1 LTDSFVPRRARKR
14 RRWPAVT
21 AYAALMAVLA
31 LGAAVAWQIHEYW
44 EALKPG
50 TERIEPDF
58 GGNPK
63 PVFHAGTMLED
74 PAAGSGDGLML
85 TLETVR
91 QLFDPYLYHEPSTDS
106 VILTTA
112 DKVVRMKTDQL
123 TAFVNEEPVQL
134 AFPLT
139 VVDDELYVPLA
150 VLEPYYRFT
159 WIESG
164 KTGAV
169 LLFREGDV
177 LQWARVRPA
186 AAAAGIFP
194 GIGTAGA
201 DAVPDVAALRTAA
214 DHKAPIAL
222 DLADG
227 ERVLILGDEGGW
239 YRVQTTDGWIGY
251 VAKNEAVLEAP
262 EVIRGERR
270 EDPYVPWKPV
280 GGKINLTWEHVVSR
294 NPDTSAI
301 GDMPGLN
308 VVSPTWFYLAD
319 DEGNVGNKASHAY
332 VRWAHERGYQVWA
345 LFSNDFDP
353 DRTRAV
359 LSDYDKRMK
368 VIRQLLHYAETYRL
382 QGINIDFE
390 NVYMEDG
397 PKLTQ
402 FVRELTPWLHEQGLV
417 VSIDVTIRGG
427 SPMWSLFLD
436 RRALGETVDYM
447 AVMTYDQHWA
457 SSPVAGSVAELSWT
471 EKGIADIIRED
482 GVPPSKLLLGV
493 PFYTYIWT
501 EEKENGKT
509 KVKSRAVGMTFMN
522 NLIEEKGLVPV
533 FDEKA
538 GQDYVEYEEDG
549 KRIRVWLENEKSMR
563 ARMEIVNKYGLA
575 GVASWRRG
583 LESPDIWTVMKE
595 TLEKRP

>member
-1 LTDSFVPRRARKR
+1 VTDSFAPRRTRKR
-14 RRWPAVT
+14 RTGPRVT
-21 AYAALMAVLA
+21 AVLA
-31 LGAAVAWQIHEYW
+31 LLAVLALCLAAAWQLYARW
-44 EALKPG
+44 EAMQPSR
-50 TERIEPDF
+50 ERIAPDF

-63 PVFHAGTMLED
+63 PVFYAGEMLED
-74 PAAGSGDGLML
+74 PAAGSGDQLML
-85 TLETVR
+85 TFETVKR
-91 QLFDPYLYHEPSTDS
+91 LFDPYLYHEPSTDS

-123 TAFVNEEPVQL
+123 TAWVNEEPVQL
-134 AFPLT
+134 KFPVT
-139 VVDDELYVPLA
+139 VLEDRLYVPAA
-150 VLEPYYRFT
+150 VIEPFYRFL
-159 WIESG
+159 WMESPA
-164 KTGAV
+164 TGAV

-177 LQWARVRPA
+177 LQWAKIQPTG
-186 AAAAGIFP
+186 AGGFLP
-194 GIGTAGA
+194 GGGKNAGA
-201 DAVPDVAALRTAA
+201 GAGVAALRTAA
-214 DHKAPIAL
+214 DHKSPIAL
-222 DLADG
+222 DLEAG
-227 ERVLILGDEGGW
+227 QRVLILGDEGAW
-239 YRVQTTDGWIGY
+239 FRVQTTDGWTGY
-251 VAKNEAVLEAP
+251 VAKNEAVLEEP
-262 EVIRGERR
+262 EIVRTGRR
-270 EDPYVPWKPV
+270 EDPFVPWKPV

-332 VRWAHERGYQVWA
+332 VNWAHERGYQVWA

-368 VIRQLLHYAETYRL
+368 VIRQLLHFAETYKL

-390 NVYMEDG
+390 NVYMEDKD
-397 PKLTQ
+397 KLTQ

-457 SSPVAGSVAELSWT
+457 TSPVAGSVAELPWT

-501 EEKENGKT
+501 EEKEGGKT
-509 KVKSRAVGMTFMN
+509 KVRSRAVGMTFMN

-549 KRIRVWLENEKSMR
+549 KRHRVWLENEKSMR

-583 LESPDIWTVMKE
+583 LESPDIWHVMKE
-595 TLEKRP
+595 VLEKRP